1 MAMTRKGVCV
11 ADTKERPAP
20 LEPEQVQSDGNFLL
34 CTIPR
39 AAVVIAL
46 AALCIW
52 VVWSFIPALTWAAV
66 LAIATWPIRERLV
79 RTGLKPVTAAM
90 LLTFLWAALLVLPL
104 IFFGTALAPE
114 AGALREMIEQARRGR
129 LEAPDW
135 VAQLPLVG
143 EYIVSWWHTH
153 LAAPAAAGGAFLDQ
167 SQTAGALGFGRD
179 VGRFI
184 VRRLT
189 ILGFTLLT
197 LLFLYKDGA
206 RIAHEVE
213 KIGIRLL
220 GQPAEHYGRYSLIA
234 VRATVNG
241 LVFVGLIEGLLLGV
255 GYALC
260 GVPHPVSFMLA
271 TAILGI
277 VPFGAPVVLA
287 VAALIL
293 IATSRLV
300 LGLVLFGVGLV
311 VIFIIDHTARPKLIG
326 GSIQLP
332 FLWAL
337 LGVFGGIEAFGVVGL
352 FLGPA
357 ILAVALAIW
366 REAAATRPAAS

>member
-1 MAMTRKGVCV
+1 MAE
-11 ADTKERPAP
+11 TKERPAFFDRP
-20 LEPEQVQSDGNFLL
+20 GQVEPRGNFSVS
-34 CTIPR
+34 IISR

-46 AALCIW
+46 ATLCLW
-52 VVWSFIPALTWAAV
+52 VVWSFIPALTWATV
-66 LAIATWPIRERLV
+66 IAIATWPIRERLV
-79 RTGLKPVTAAM
+79 RAGLKPVPTAI

-104 IFFGTALAPE
+104 IFFGTALAQE
-114 AGALREMIEQARRGR
+114 AGSLGEFIEQARRGK

-135 VAQLPLVG
+135 LAQLPFVG
-143 EYIVSWWHTH
+143 EYVASWWHAH
-153 LAAPAAAGGAFLDQ
+153 LAAPAAAGGSLLDQ

-184 VRRLT
+184 VRRLA

-206 RIAHEVE
+206 RIAYGVE
-213 KIGIRLL
+213 KVGIRLL
-220 GQPAEHYGRYSLIA
+220 GPVAQRFGRYSLTA

-241 LVFVGLIEGLLLGV
+241 LVFIGLMEGLLLGI
-255 GYALC
+255 GYAIC
-260 GVPHPVSFMLA
+260 GVPHPIAFLLA

-277 VPFGAPVVLA
+277 VPFGAPAALA
-287 VAALIL
+287 VASLTL
-293 IATSRLV
+293 IATARAIVGLA
-300 LGLVLFGVGLV
+300 LLGAGLVL
-311 VIFIIDHTARPKLIG
+311 IFIIDHTARPKLIG

-337 LGVFGGIEAFGVVGL
+337 LGVFGGVEAFGIVGL

-366 REAAATRPAAS
+366 REAVATAPTPS

>member
-1 MAMTRKGVCV
+1 M
-11 ADTKERPAP
+11 ADTEERRPGQA
-20 LEPEQVQSDGNFLL
+20 EPGGNFPVSM
-34 CTIPR
+34 IPR

-46 AALCIW
+46 ATLCIW

-66 LAIATWPIRERLV
+66 IAIATWPMRDRLV
-79 RTGLKPVTAAM
+79 RAGLTPVTAAI
-90 LLTFLWAALLVLPL
+90 LLTFLWALLLVVPL
-104 IFFGTALAPE
+104 ILFGTALAQE
-114 AGALREMIEQARRGR
+114 AGSLRDMIEQAREGR

-135 VAQLPLVG
+135 LAQFPFVG
-143 EYIVSWWHTH
+143 EYLASWWQAH
-153 LAAPAAAGGAFLDQ
+153 LAAPTATGGPILSQ
-167 SQTAGALGFGRD
+167 SQAAGALGLGRD

-184 VRRLT
+184 VRRLA

-206 RIAHEVE
+206 RIAHEIE

-220 GQPAEHYGRYSLIA
+220 GKPAHRYGRYSFTA

-241 LVFVGLIEGLLLGV
+241 LVFIGLIEGLLLGI
-255 GYALC
+255 GYAIC
-260 GVPHPVSFMLA
+260 GVPHPIAFLLA
-271 TAILGI
+271 TAVLGI
-277 VPFGAPVVLA
+277 VPFGAPAALA
-287 VAALIL
+287 VASLTL
-293 IATSRLV
+293 IATSRMIA
-300 LGLVLFGVGLV
+300 GLALFGVGLV

-326 GSIQLP
+326 GSIKLP

-337 LGVFGGIEAFGVVGL
+337 LGVFGGVEAFGIVGL

-366 REAAATRPAAS
+366 REAATTTPMPS

>member
-1 MAMTRKGVCV
+1 MAER
-11 ADTKERPAP
+11 KERPALFRRP
-20 LEPEQVQSDGNFLL
+20 GQAESGGNFAV
-34 CTIPR
+34 TMIPR
-39 AAVVIAL
+39 AAVIVGL

-52 VVWSFIPALTWAAV
+52 VLWSFIPALVWATV
-66 LAIATWPIRERLV
+66 IAIATWPIREGLV
-79 RTGLKPVTAAM
+79 RAGFKPVATAI
-90 LLTFLWAALLVLPL
+90 LLTFLWAVLVVLPL
-104 IFFGTALAPE
+104 IFFGTALAQE
-114 AGALREMIEQARRGR
+114 AGALGELIDQARRGE

-135 VAQLPLVG
+135 LAQLPFVG
-143 EYIVSWWHTH
+143 AYAAVWWHAH
-153 LAAPAAAGGAFLDQ
+153 LAAPAAAGGSILDH

-184 VRRLT
+184 VRRVA

-206 RIAHEVE
+206 RIAHGVE
-213 KIGIRLL
+213 KVGTRLL
-220 GQPAEHYGRYSLIA
+220 GQAAQRYGRYSLTA

-241 LVFVGLIEGLLLGV
+241 LVFIGLMEGVLLGI
-255 GYALC
+255 GYAIC
-260 GVPHPVSFMLA
+260 GVPHPIAFLLA

-277 VPFGAPVVLA
+277 VPFGAPAALA
-287 VAALIL
+287 VAALTL
-293 IATSRLV
+293 IATSRAIVGLAL
-300 LGLVLFGVGLV
+300 LGIGLV
-311 VIFIIDHTARPKLIG
+311 VIFIIDHTARPELIG

-337 LGVFGGIEAFGVVGL
+337 LGVFGGVEAFGIVGL

-366 REAAATRPAAS
+366 REAVAAAPTSS

>member
-1 MAMTRKGVCV
+1 MMRRRRRV
-11 ADTKERPAP
+11 ADPEERPQAAP
-20 LEPEQVQSDGNFLL
+20 RDAAWSDWDRVF
-34 CTIPR
+34 CVIPR
-39 AAVVIAL
+39 AAVIMAL

-66 LAIATWPIRERLV
+66 IAIATWPLRERLV
-79 RTGLKPVTAAM
+79 GAGLRPVVAAI
-90 LLTFLWAALLVLPL
+90 LLTLLWAVLLVVPVV
-104 IFFGTALAPE
+104 FFGTALAQE
-114 AGALREMIEQARRGR
+114 AGHLRELIEQARHGQ

-135 VAQLPLVG
+135 LTQLPVVG
-143 EYIVSWWHTH
+143 AYIADWWHTH
-153 LAAPAAAGGAFLDQ
+153 LAAPAASGAALLDQ

-184 VRRLT
+184 VRRLA

-197 LLFLYKDGA
+197 LLFLYKDGG
-206 RIAHEVE
+206 RIAHEIE
-213 KIGIRLL
+213 KIGVRLL
-220 GQPAEHYGRYSLIA
+220 GQPAELYGRYSLTA

-241 LVFVGLIEGLLLGV
+241 LVFVGLIEGVLLGI
-255 GYALC
+255 GYVVC
-260 GVPHPVSFMLA
+260 GVPHPISFLLA

-287 VAALIL
+287 VAALTL
-293 IATSRLV
+293 VAASRLIV
-300 LGLVLFGVGLV
+300 GVVLFGVGLV
-311 VIFIIDHTARPKLIG
+311 VIFIIDHTLRPKLIG
-326 GSIQLP
+326 GSIKLP

-337 LGVFGGIEAFGVVGL
+337 LGVFGGVEAFGIVGL

-366 REAAATRPAAS
+366 REAATTTPDAA

>member
-1 MAMTRKGVCV
+1 M
-11 ADTKERPAP
+11 ADTKERR
-20 LEPEQVQSDGNFLL
+20 PEQAEAGGNFPVSM
-34 CTIPR
+34 IPR
-39 AAVVIAL
+39 AAVVVAL
-46 AALCIW
+46 AALCVW
-52 VVWSFIPALTWAAV
+52 VLWSFIPALTWAAV
-66 LAIATWPIRERLV
+66 IAIATWPIRDRLV
-79 RTGLKPVTAAM
+79 RAGLAPVTAAI
-90 LLTFLWAALLVLPL
+90 LLTLLWAVLLVLPL
-104 IFFGTALAPE
+104 ILFGTALAQE
-114 AGALREMIEQARRGR
+114 AGSLRDMIEQARDGR

-135 VAQLPLVG
+135 LAQLPFVG
-143 EYIVSWWHTH
+143 GYIASWWHTH
-153 LAAPAAAGGAFLDQ
+153 LAEPTAAGGSIFAQ

-184 VRRLT
+184 VRRLA

-220 GQPAEHYGRYSLIA
+220 GQPAQRYGRYSLTA

-241 LVFVGLIEGLLLGV
+241 LVFIGLIEGLLLGV
-255 GYALC
+255 GYAIC
-260 GVPHPVSFMLA
+260 GVPHPIAFLLA

-277 VPFGAPVVLA
+277 VPFGAPAALA
-287 VAALIL
+287 VASLTL
-293 IATSRLV
+293 IATSRAIV
-300 LGLVLFGVGLV
+300 GLALLGVGLV

-326 GSIQLP
+326 DSICLP

-337 LGVFGGIEAFGVVGL
+337 LGVFGGVEAFGIVGL

-366 REAAATRPAAS
+366 REAAAITPALS

>member
-1 MAMTRKGVCV
+1 MAMRRKGVRV
-11 ADTKERPAP
+11 ADTKERPAL
-20 LEPEQVQSDGNFLL
+20 LEPEQVQSGGNFLL

-104 IFFGTALAPE
+104 IFFGTALAQE

-179 VGRFI
+179 VGRF
-184 VRRLT
+184 
-189 ILGFTLLT
+189 
-197 LLFLYKDGA
+197 
-206 RIAHEVE
+206 H
-213 KIGIRLL
+213 
-220 GQPAEHYGRYSLIA
+220 
-234 VRATVNG
+234 
-241 LVFVGLIEGLLLGV
+241 
-255 GYALC
+255 
-260 GVPHPVSFMLA
+260 
-271 TAILGI
+271 
-277 VPFGAPVVLA
+277 
-287 VAALIL
+287 
-293 IATSRLV
+293 
-300 LGLVLFGVGLV
+300 
-311 VIFIIDHTARPKLIG
+311 
-326 GSIQLP
+326 
-332 FLWAL
+332 
-337 LGVFGGIEAFGVVGL
+337 
-352 FLGPA
+352 
-357 ILAVALAIW
+357 
-366 REAAATRPAAS
+366 RPAFDHPRLHASDVVVSL